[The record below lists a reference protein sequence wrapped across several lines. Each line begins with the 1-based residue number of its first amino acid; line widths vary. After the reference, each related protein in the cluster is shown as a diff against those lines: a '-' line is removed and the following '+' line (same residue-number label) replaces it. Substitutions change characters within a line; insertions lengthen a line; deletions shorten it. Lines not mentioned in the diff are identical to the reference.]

1 MIRFGTSGLPPESA
15 DPEAFLDGLLARGQR
30 AFELGFTQGFPWKQR
45 QCRRFGDA
53 AAARGIRLSVHAPY
67 FAILTVEDE
76 DRSRQCVAAIEHTM
90 KLCEELRAPIVVA
103 HLGHIGGRS
112 ASELMDL
119 MRTRLGW
126 IDAKTRHLQ
135 VALGLETA
143 GNDSSFGTLGDIAL
157 LARDFP
163 FVRPVIDWAHVHAMA
178 GAGLTSR
185 EAFDAVFDFIDA
197 EFAGWKTSPMQCQFS
212 DNQVGDHGE
221 VRHVAYGEGTLRI
234 GPLAEAAVTRDLEL
248 VVISESRD
256 AASHRLIQEELETAV
271 AALPVPS
278 GAPVGALTDAPVLTG
293 RAAGDRLE
301 VGRGRR
307 PLRVSNA
314 AKRYFG
320 PSGPTKGDLLQYYAG
335 VADLLVPHLAGRPMS
350 MSRYP
355 EGIDG
360 PSFYEK
366 RAPGH
371 QPEWMHTVEVP
382 SESGGGAMAFMT
394 ADDRE
399 SLLWFA
405 NMACIEMHPFH
416 ARRGALDR
424 PDWAIFDLDPSPGAS
439 WEQVVVV
446 TKMIRTLLDRLGL
459 RGYPKLS
466 GSRGMHIYVPLD
478 PVHTFERV
486 RSFVGAV
493 GSLLAQANPDDVT
506 MAWDKKDRAGRVF
519 VDHNRNAFGQ
529 TVASVYSVRPREGA
543 PVSTPLEW
551 DELDRFDNQSFT
563 IANIWSR
570 LEDVGDVFSPVWRGG
585 QTLEGAE
592 AVLGLE

>member
-1 MIRFGTSGLPPESA
+1 M
-15 DPEAFLDGLLARGQR
+15 
-30 AFELGFTQGFPWKQR
+30 
-45 QCRRFGDA
+45 
-53 AAARGIRLSVHAPY
+53 
-67 FAILTVEDE
+67 
-76 DRSRQCVAAIEHTM
+76 
-90 KLCEELRAPIVVA
+90 
-103 HLGHIGGRS
+103 
-112 ASELMDL
+112 
-119 MRTRLGW
+119 
-126 IDAKTRHLQ
+126 
-135 VALGLETA
+135 
-143 GNDSSFGTLGDIAL
+143 
-157 LARDFP
+157 
-163 FVRPVIDWAHVHAMA
+163 
-178 GAGLTSR
+178 
-185 EAFDAVFDFIDA
+185 
-197 EFAGWKTSPMQCQFS
+197 
-212 DNQVGDHGE
+212 
-221 VRHVAYGEGTLRI
+221 
-234 GPLAEAAVTRDLEL
+234 
-248 VVISESRD
+248 
-256 AASHRLIQEELETAV
+256 
-271 AALPVPS
+271 
-278 GAPVGALTDAPVLTG
+278 
-293 RAAGDRLE
+293 
-301 VGRGRR
+301 
-307 PLRVSNA
+307 SNA

-320 PSGPTKGDLLQYYAG
+320 TSGPTKGDLLQYYAG

-371 QPEWMHTVEVP
+371 QPEWMHTVDVP